1 MARFSRIKL
10 TDQPSVYHVCS
21 RTALD
26 GLPFKADDKNIF
38 VKLIQHFSSI
48 YFTEILGFCVMDNH
62 FHILL
67 RMHTK
72 AEYSDEEIEKR
83 HALYYGNDCFFNK
96 TQIPFLRQRWENLSE
111 FMRDLKSAFTRHYN
125 KKYDRRG
132 TLWGERFKSTLIQD
146 GEPLLNCLA
155 YIDLNPVRAK
165 IVKKPENYRWNSL
178 NHLMRDV
185 NSTTWLSLNTGSSE
199 YEAISPA
206 EKIEKYRAF
215 LYEVSALGEEHRER
229 CERGCEK
236 ERKRYQRFSRH
247 HRFLNRTRYFSDS
260 LIIGSLEF
268 VRTYCRK
275 FKHFFAADHE
285 KIPVR
290 IPGLSE
296 IFALRE
302 TR

>member
-38 VKLIQHFSSI
+38 VKLIQHFSLI

-72 AEYSDEEIEKR
+72 SEFSDEEIEKR
-83 HALYYGNDCFFNK
+83 HALYYGKDCFFDK
-96 TQIPFLRQRWENLSE
+96 RQIPLLRQRWENLSE
-111 FMRDLKSAFTRHYN
+111 FMRDLKSAFTRDYN

-132 TLWGERFKSTLIQD
+132 TLWGERFKSTLVQD
-146 GEPLLNCLA
+146 GAPLLNCLA
-155 YIDLNPVRAK
+155 YIDLNPVRAG
-165 IVKKPENYRWNSL
+165 IVKRPENYRWNSL
-178 NHLMRDV
+178 NYLMRNVD
-185 NSTTWLSLNTGSSE
+185 SSTWLSLNTGSSQ
-199 YEAISPA
+199 YEGISLG
-206 EKIEKYRAF
+206 EKIEKYRTF
-215 LYEVSALGEEHRER
+215 LYEASALADLHKNSSK
-229 CERGCEK
+229 K
-236 ERKRYQRFSRH
+236 ERKRYQRFSKH

-275 FKHFFAADHE
+275 FKHFFATAHE
-285 KIPVR
+285 KTPVK
-290 IPGLSE
+290 IPGLFE

-302 TR
+302 IR